1 MFFNLLF
8 VFSKMIA
15 ANNAIETW
23 SWLECTGKDSAK
35 AGQPQSKKL
44 MGSRRKSISKGG
56 KSSHAQTGSGQEPD
70 DDTERRQQGEIVD
83 SGSAAGT
90 GWEISGEEDL
100 ISSAQCHK
108 EKNILAQDQ
117 PQGETCGEQDDAFH
131 FAESECGLAAVENPH
146 GNQVQQIQY
155 CAGTRQRRP

>member
-1 MFFNLLF
+1 MDVLQSPIRFQQNDC
-8 VFSKMIA
+8 SKQRHRNM
-15 ANNAIETW
+15 ELDR
-23 SWLECTGKDSAK
+23 LEGTGKDSAK

-56 KSSHAQTGSGQEPD
+56 KSSHAQTGSGQDPD
-70 DDTERRQQGEIVD
+70 DDTERRQQGDIVN

-108 EKNILAQDQ
+108 EKNI
-117 PQGETCGEQDDAFH
+117 
-131 FAESECGLAAVENPH
+131 
-146 GNQVQQIQY
+146 
-155 CAGTRQRRP
+155 